1 MQAKKSNLMISSLES
16 ASSELQERMC
26 SLQTTISQLESDS
39 VFADKRCFML
49 PDAYCPMLEVQ
60 HSGRLHCSG
69 HKYLDVMEHHGTHMQ
84 TQPGGVITGV
94 SVDLNVHNPCVLVD
108 FAEAVIEPNIIKT
121 QCGMAVPTVSLA
133 MAPMHPLRVM
143 SVCMVSWLA
152 ATAVLSPSCSWN
164 TGLCR

>member
-1 MQAKKSNLMISSLES
+1 MQAKESNLMISILES
-16 ASSELQERMC
+16 TSSELQERMC
-26 SLQTTISQLESDS
+26 SLQTTISLLESDS

-69 HKYLDVMEHHGTHMQ
+69 HIYLDVMEHHGTHMQ

-94 SVDLNVHNPCVLVD
+94 SVDLNFHNPCVLVN
-108 FAEAVIEPNIIKT
+108 FAKAVIEPNIIKR

-133 MAPMHPLRVM
+133 MAQMHPLRVM
-143 SVCMVSWLA
+143 SVCTVSWLA

>member
-1 MQAKKSNLMISSLES
+1 MQAKESNLMISILES
-16 ASSELQERMC
+16 TSSELQERMC
-26 SLQTTISQLESDS
+26 SLQTTISQLECDS